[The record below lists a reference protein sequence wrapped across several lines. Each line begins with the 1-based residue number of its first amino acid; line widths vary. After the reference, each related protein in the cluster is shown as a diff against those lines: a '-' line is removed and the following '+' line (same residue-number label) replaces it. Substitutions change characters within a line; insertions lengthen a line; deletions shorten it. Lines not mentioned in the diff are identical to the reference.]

1 MLSLF
6 PSSDYLFAS
15 LLLPL
20 TFSTT
25 DTHPTHHPNF
35 VCIPSCLFFL
45 LQHPWC
51 TASTSM
57 GIENMRI
64 KDHSSRRER
73 RTPSESSVTV
83 SRTDALRNVYLDGG
97 RHMISRTFAGAQN
110 SGLYSFCL
118 NIINIFCP
126 SENITVCSGV
136 SHTFFGIRMEI
147 FFSLQYRAQYS
158 FLVLINVFHKLHRTP
173 PNLFK
178 EPNDKKMALDRHI
191 IVTGVPFTEPDFKL
205 HRGWQQTPCEL
216 GMSLLL

>member
-1 MLSLF
+1 MLLS
-6 PSSDYLFAS
+6 
-15 LLLPL
+15 LPL

-25 DTHPTHHPNF
+25 YTHPIHHPNF

-57 GIENMRI
+57 HIENMRI
-64 KDHSSRRER
+64 KDHSLRVR

-83 SRTDALRNVYLDGG
+83 SRTDTLRNVYLDGD
-97 RHMISRTFAGAQN
+97 RYMISRTFTGAQN
-110 SGLYSFCL
+110 SGLFSL

-126 SENITVCSGV
+126 PENITACSGV
-136 SHTFFGIRMEI
+136 SHTFSGMGMEI
-147 FFSLQYRAQYS
+147 FISLQYRAQYS

-173 PNLFK
+173 PNFFK

-216 GMSLLL
+216 GMSLFL